1 MEKIMKHI
9 PQLSTLQRQLLAASI
24 AAALSLTAAG
34 PLRAATPQS
43 AKAAVTKAHAMKPA
57 QQCLTD
63 LSAFQGQ
70 MQKDGY
76 WRGVSNYG
84 YGYPMYGYGY
94 GMGYN
99 ASMAVPAMSG
109 ASAPAMAGA
118 AASFARPGY
127 EVRTLLA
134 SAQILAQRGQQAS
147 CEAVLGTTRDI
158 YGRYASELRNGNVP
172 RYNAEAWQHEQLA
185 AAQPVSSNDVAYR
198 SDQLIGTEVLNP
210 KGDTLG
216 SVDDLVLSPQTG
228 KIAYLV
234 IGRGGLFGINE
245 KYVPVPWADFKATAG
260 ANLLVL
266 DTTKAEMAAAPQVN
280 QDRFSAANNF
290 DKQSQLVNTYWTA
303 HQPK

>member
-1 MEKIMKHI
+1 MKLNPH
-9 PQLSTLQRQLLAASI
+9 PKTLRRDVLVASI
-24 AAALSLTAAG
+24 TVALSLIAAG
-34 PLRAATPQS
+34 PLHAATPAS
-43 AKAAVTKAHAMKPA
+43 AKAAATAPAMKPA
-57 QQCLTD
+57 QQCLSD

-70 MQKDGY
+70 MRKDGY

-99 ASMAVPAMSG
+99 AAMAVPAMSG

-118 AASFARPGY
+118 SSFARPGY

-134 SAQILAQRGQQAS
+134 SAQIMAQRGQQAS
-147 CEAVLGTTRDI
+147 CEALLSTTRDI
-158 YGRYASELRNGNVP
+158 YGRYAGELRSGNVP
-172 RYNAEAWQHEQLA
+172 RYNAEGWRHEQLA
-185 AAQPVSSNDVAYR
+185 AAQPVAGSDVAYS

-210 KGDTLG
+210 KGDSLG

-260 ANLLVL
+260 GNLLVL
-266 DTTKAEMAAAPQVN
+266 DTTKAEMVAAPQVKH
-280 QDRFSAANNF
+280 DHFSAANDF
-290 DKQSQLVNTYWTA
+290 DKQSQQVDTFWKA
-303 HQPK
+303 HLTK